1 MKTQEKK
8 LTTSLKRMRATY
20 KRTGLAEDKSK
31 VNNLRWRLWELRRA
45 A

>member
-1 MKTQEKK
+1 MKMQEKK
-8 LTTSLKRMRATY
+8 LAAALAKMRRAY
-20 KRTGLAEDKSK
+20 KKSQSDADKSK